1 MASSSGHVIAS
12 GDQRSSSTVPV
23 ISAISQ
29 AGDWKDTPAHF
40 EATCERTN
48 VPIRLATVWNS
59 VGGASCEK
67 ALLCGRLDRDVR
79 ELVADTPSELVPSG
93 WCVGQLLDLARE
105 ARGQRDVFLREHS
118 QCRGNRDSD
127 SPNRWHRS
135 TTSLVRGMA
144 SRKIRGSNPFGA
156 DKMPAEGNRHGA

>member
-1 MASSSGHVIAS
+1 MASSSGQVIAS

-29 AGDWKDTPAHF
+29 AGDRKDTPAHF

-93 WCVGQLLDLARE
+93 WCVGQLLDLAPE
-105 ARGQRDVFLREHS
+105 ARGQRDVS
-118 QCRGNRDSD
+118 CANTANAAGIASSD
-127 SPNRWHRS
+127 SNRWYRS

-156 DKMPAEGNRHGA
+156 PKMPAEGNRHGA

>member
-1 MASSSGHVIAS
+1 MASSSGQVIAS

-29 AGDWKDTPAHF
+29 AGDRKDTPAHF

-118 QCRGNRDSD
+118 QCRGNRELRLLES
-127 SPNRWHRS
+127 
-135 TTSLVRGMA
+135 VA
-144 SRKIRGSNPFGA
+144 SIDDFTCP
-156 DKMPAEGNRHGA
+156 RHGVTQD